1 MNRFILTALWVVM
14 TSAYAEEE
22 AAVLEKD
29 FRTMMA
35 WFPVVFGNQEQIYFE
50 AEQGVDGAL
59 RHERSHHVLEPVDL
73 TAFCEHV
80 FYVQQ
85 HLNDDPAQIH
95 RQPIYAP
102 RPDYAEGAIRLTIH
116 IPNPMMLHH

>member
-14 TSAYAEEE
+14 TSAHAVE

-35 WFPVVFGNQEQIYFE
+35 WVPGVYENQEQVYFE

-59 RHERSHHVLEPVDL
+59 
-73 TAFCEHV
+73 
-80 FYVQQ
+80 
-85 HLNDDPAQIH
+85 
-95 RQPIYAP
+95 
-102 RPDYAEGAIRLTIH
+102 
-116 IPNPMMLHH
+116 